1 MLINTEATANLAQ
14 QFCVCVS
21 VCVLVC
27 VWALLCAL
35 VSVSCTVCVVYS
47 QSALPDGTHYLL
59 DWPRFIFFFTVPTS
73 HPWTHTHTQGH
84 THRLTAQGCAA
95 PRVMAD
101 WFFPPHF
108 ALKKTFTSY
117 THRQTHMPV
126 FHLVPSASVSL
137 NWKGTSRVQK
147 CSEG

>member
-21 VCVLVC
+21 LCVCEHCCVLWWVC
-27 VWALLCAL
+27 HVLYVLCTLRALCLMELITCL
-35 VSVSCTVCVVYS
+35 TGPVSFFSLPS
-47 QSALPDGTHYLL
+47 QLHIHGH
-59 DWPRFIFFFTVPTS
+59 
-73 HPWTHTHTQGH
+73 THTHTQGH
-84 THRLTAQGCAA
+84 THRLTAQGCVA

-117 THRQTHMPV
+117 THRHTHMPV